1 MPDANINLTNI
12 HAFGDPNIM
21 GTCTVAYAAVFER
34 SGTQQKIIASKS
46 CLAKQKL
53 SIPRFDL
60 VATYMA
66 VNLTIRNV
74 SGWNDSTV
82 LLQWL
87 EKK

>member
-1 MPDANINLTNI
+1 
-12 HAFGDPNIM
+12 M
-21 GTCTVAYAAVFER
+21 GTCAVAYAAVFQPN
-34 SGTQQKIIASKS
+34 GTQQKIIASKS

-53 SIPRFDL
+53 SIPRLDL

-66 VNLTIRNV
+66 ANLTIRNV

-87 EKK
+87 EKN